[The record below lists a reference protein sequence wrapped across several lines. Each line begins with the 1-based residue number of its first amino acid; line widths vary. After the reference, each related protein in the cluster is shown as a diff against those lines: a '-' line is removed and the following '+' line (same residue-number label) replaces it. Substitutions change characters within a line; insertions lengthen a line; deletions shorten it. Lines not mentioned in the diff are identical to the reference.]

1 MSAWTDFLD
10 KVKAQN
16 FGPDDSQVVSSLVHP
31 ARGLGKFG
39 EFLQQQVSQAAGM
52 PQNQDEASMY
62 SYGPSQEQQAAAA
75 NNLTGMM
82 QTGAMP
88 FAPRSAG
95 GTLGTF
101 IGPKSAGWNPEAAA
115 QATKLLD
122 AGADPVQV
130 WKQHL
135 IGRMPDKSMFSEI
148 DDSGAQS
155 IPNQNWSWGNREDYK
170 RGNNAQGALSEFFT
184 HEPLAKE
191 YDGFF
196 DFGGPNDRRLGT
208 YIRRGGGDSGSYN
221 DGNITVGGVE
231 SLNGEAKANKSVMLH
246 ELQHAIQ
253 DREGW
258 ARGGNPTDINLDEFA
273 PLRQKEYNDIGNV
286 LLPDTMTRYKA
297 ATSQAEKDAI
307 LAERKA
313 LMTRRQQMTKQT
325 PDEISFELYKR
336 LTGEAQA
343 RATQDRMNMNMEQR
357 RELYPLAGDKLSDIP
372 LKDLINRYDSGIQS
386 SVNKLPDT
394 EFSRAHAAAQ
404 KNAALPVEQGGL
416 GLPKD
421 NTAMDRARAMQK
433 QG

>member
-1 MSAWTDFLD
+1 
-10 KVKAQN
+10 
-16 FGPDDSQVVSSLVHP
+16 
-31 ARGLGKFG
+31 LGKFG
-39 EFLQQQVSQAAGM
+39 EFLQQQVSQAAGL

-101 IGPKSAGWNPEAAA
+101 IGPKSSGWNQEAAA
-115 QATKLLD
+115 EATKLLD

-258 ARGGNPTDINLDEFA
+258 ARGGSPESMTYQDILPSHVMDYIEKNKVLATQLDNAGNNTAAQE
-273 PLRQKEYNDIGNV
+273 LRKKLNSIAKSEAT
-286 LLPDTMTRYKA
+286 PEARHKA
-297 ATSQAEKDAI
+297 YQ
-307 LAERKA
+307 
-313 LMTRRQQMTKQT
+313 
-325 PDEISFELYKR
+325 R

-343 RATQDRMNMNMEQR
+343 RATQDRMALNMEQR

-386 SVNKLPDT
+386 SVNKLPLK
-394 EFSRAHAAAQ
+394 RNH
-404 KNAALPVEQGGL
+404 K
-416 GLPKD
+416 
-421 NTAMDRARAMQK
+421 
-433 QG
+433 